1 MTTWK
6 IRVTLRMKPL
16 IKEGRSIRQEIW
28 TIDDVMALPRQLW
41 TACLP
46 TLHFFFFSAMLPA
59 CGILIPLGTEFSP
72 SAVKAQSPNHWTT
85 RNSTILSF
93 TREKQERK
101 ENPKQFQSLSLFFFF
116 FLVSITIKITGKNT
130 NNLRCADDATLK
142 MESEDEFKSFLMRV
156 KEKSEKAGL
165 KLNIQK
171 SRIMDSG
178 PIISWQ
184 IEWRKVETCRFY
196 FGGLQYHCG
205 Q

>member
-116 FLVSITIKITGKNT
+116 FPGFHYYQDHREKYQQPEMCRWCYSKDGKW
-130 NNLRCADDATLK
+130 RW
-142 MESEDEFKSFLMRV
+142 
-156 KEKSEKAGL
+156 
-165 KLNIQK
+165 IQK
-171 SRIMDSG
+171 LLDEGEREEWK
-178 PIISWQ
+178 SWLKTQ
-184 IEWRKVETCRFY
+184 HSKK
-196 FGGLQYHCG
+196 
-205 Q
+205 